1 MIKCTLKN
9 YTWKRPFINIKRFI
23 RLIKSVLLKSHY
35 GCIRMVIRMVY
46 IGSFLECCRSF
57 LPRTICPAMCPMQKW
72 PLCRAC
78 ALHHQGPTEVLM
90 QWACPSALTNPECH
104 TVPGMEDLVSK
115 ECRMPTSVPKMWRCS
130 RFLGTYNSNNVSM
143 VMLTQFK
150 ELRWSFFFFIFLRDF
165 SFSFLVM
172 QPNTLFSHAWT
183 TSSLGKELSRIHT
196 CIQLIFL
203 ISQFYINKIL

>member
-1 MIKCTLKN
+1 MHAKKLHMEKAFYKYQKIHQTYQISPVKKSLWLHSHWSILGHSWSAADPFCLAPYAQPCAPCRNGPCAGPVRCTTRGQQRCWCSEPALVHWPILSATQ
-9 YTWKRPFINIKRFI
+9 YPAWKIWSP
-23 RLIKSVLLKSHY
+23 
-35 GCIRMVIRMVY
+35 
-46 IGSFLECCRSF
+46 RS
-57 LPRTICPAMCPMQKW
+57 A
-72 PLCRAC
+72 
-78 ALHHQGPTEVLM
+78 
-90 QWACPSALTNPECH
+90 ACPHLSQKCGDVA
-104 TVPGMEDLVSK
+104 D
-115 ECRMPTSVPKMWRCS
+115 
-130 RFLGTYNSNNVSM
+130 FLGTYNSNNVSM

>member
-1 MIKCTLKN
+1 MHAKKLHMEKAFYKYQKIHQTYQISPVKKSLWLHSHWSILGHSWSAADPFCLAPYAQPCAPCRNGPCAGPVRCT
-9 YTWKRPFINIKRFI
+9 TRGQQRCWC
-23 RLIKSVLLKSHY
+23 S
-35 GCIRMVIRMVY
+35 
-46 IGSFLECCRSF
+46 E
-57 LPRTICPAMCPMQKW
+57 PALVHW
-72 PLCRAC
+72 PIL
-78 ALHHQGPTEVLM
+78 
-90 QWACPSALTNPECH
+90 SA